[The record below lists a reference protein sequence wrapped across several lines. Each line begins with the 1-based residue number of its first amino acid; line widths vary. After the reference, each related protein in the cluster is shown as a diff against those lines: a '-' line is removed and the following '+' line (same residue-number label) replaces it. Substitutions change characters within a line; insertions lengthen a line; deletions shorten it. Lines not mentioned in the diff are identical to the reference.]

1 MKELTMESQNNLNN
15 YAQIYSS
22 VKQVTRVRNQT
33 VIGKLYGIGRINT
46 EQFCAASRLYN
57 DYCNVNYFS
66 NLKSKGVIELSNN
79 TSYLSNLGIISDTR
93 KRFERAMNA
102 FNKEELSIVE
112 WAVINDDYLKYYCR
126 VKACEGLK
134 DVSRP
139 KYQAYAHDVLR
150 KALDKLFKYYA
161 NN

>member
-1 MKELTMESQNNLNN
+1 MENQNNLNN
-15 YAQIYSS
+15 YAQIYAS
-22 VKQVTRVRNQT
+22 VKQVTRVRNQM
-33 VIGKLYGIGRINT
+33 VISKLLSIGRINIG
-46 EQFCAASRLYN
+46 QFCAASRLYS
-57 DYCNVNYFS
+57 DYCNINYFNS
-66 NLKSKGVIELSNN
+66 LKSKGVVELSNN
-79 TSYLSNLGIISDTR
+79 TSYSSNLGVIADTR
-93 KRFERAMNA
+93 KRFERAMNT

-134 DVSRP
+134 DISRP

-150 KALDKLFKYYA
+150 KALDKLVKYYA